1 MGLKLLSYFTVATRG
16 MSDENENGSQSIEQF
31 LGTDGSN
38 QASSNTE
45 EVNEAV
51 NEVVNEAGEGKEED
65 QEGQE
70 QGEEQEQEDIE
81 EYVDEDAVV
90 SIENETY
97 DREKVL
103 ELGDRI
109 LIDSKEYGRVWGL
122 VYYRDNTLLRLKPD
136 SAGNILYDFPR
147 RYDPEERIDEFEES
161 LGVEASYIL
170 KKRKP
175 EYPDF
180 VRQQDIQVGQTLAGI
195 LPNGKAGP
203 FYRVTKVNEEED
215 RIKMTNLDDPEDK
228 ITLKFKFRGIP
239 LDAPFRILRIAAPPG
254 VDLKGEQEAAEE
266 AAAAAEGVPD
276 EVFYDEEEAKQE
288 LDQEGDS
295 DLEFQPD
302 EEYEVVAERKVVL
315 PKQRILKAAATSRV
329 IIPEALQKADAVND
343 FLNMMDV
350 TSQKDVKAIREC
362 RVLVETLQAMKRD
375 ITDYNE
381 DGTIKGIKSPSVNTL
396 LELLQKADVPMG
408 RAILDIEKR
417 LYWPWNIQRPYDEPD
432 ETNNQKQQYFMVEDD
447 MTKPLLTIADATG
460 APVGVKSALASAYID
475 TGAGSSNQIKHYVDE
490 QVRYEREERP
500 WTAGAGTG
508 PEFHVRK
515 DQQVFRSAI
524 PDLEDPDLEGYQP
537 SGPRDKETGEYPF
550 PDIGAISYGL
560 ETALTTTYRKGLR
573 SEKVQLLPE
582 ESAPLNYYM
591 LFPNQMAPYM
601 GTKRSGS
608 LALDAMRGKETM
620 AWMSAILALL
630 GQIQEVNKTTHIV
643 LLKVQGGNL
652 AANISLT
659 DYLNGLVLPGTGIG
673 DMLIDLGNYGFNDLE
688 FTPEIYVMLQSKIA
702 VYQAQVI
709 NMLNAMRESIPQIPS
724 PTSNPMLPIET
735 TNILDAYIRQER
747 ILVKS
752 LKEFEAQN
760 HVLKL
765 SDIARVAHFLKYYSD
780 YWQATVGR
788 QDALLIEERNRTI
801 KTEQLQ
807 LIHNEETIRRNKEE
821 RGLPP
826 TPNRC
831 EHVAKLTA
839 IRRIDDEK
847 ERYKALT
854 KFLAHYQEGRKDNWI
869 NCNVCHLELLCVHE
883 RLLIKAFLMPLEKE
897 LIFKD
902 INLHFSG
909 GVMQGYYICR
919 SCGQPIQEI
928 GYDTGLEFDDKTG
941 RPKIGRSVLEGD
953 DSLTATDVER
963 ILALPMKKAED
974 FEFEEDKMVYYKII
988 RELAERV
995 GIYMDR
1001 KGYKRVIKNV
1011 EKLLSLYPS
1020 QEKFNKREK
1029 KLKDAAEEKGE
1040 KYRKLDYHVVLSKT
1054 TICAA
1059 AILLLYEIQ
1068 SHIPEYVP
1076 HYSLPGCD
1084 AGFGGFPLEED
1095 RESKQGL
1102 TYMACAIAA
1111 ISKNEDPW
1119 LAAGLYK
1126 PVKGGDKKDHIKSIL
1141 DEMEGPLG
1149 NILRFLAL
1157 EQQLVDKRVWKTQQ
1171 LGPSLSSR
1179 PKDVVPAS
1187 FLPELV
1193 LPTVAE
1199 AAGETKVLPDA
1210 RAVARAWIRNAHEAA
1225 RKNSKPV
1232 RGSPFADIT
1241 CCKIPITNPGAF
1253 WKDEL
1258 SPVPL
1263 GGRTMR
1269 PLQRAPFQQFH
1280 FVERPKDTLVVEI
1293 PKGLTYRLYMS
1304 VCYKG
1309 DRIGLPHEPGY
1320 TNLCHSCGFQFP
1332 THPSIVDPDEAK
1344 TAIQK
1349 QEIDTSIDSFQDL
1362 LTIVH
1367 DHHQVAPYSL
1377 GDVEAWPA
1385 TLEAL
1390 RKVPYEPIE
1399 RWSKRFGKTI
1409 KALNELKSKN
1419 MADSA
1424 SIASAIAEYKLDDEV
1439 TTVEAFVKEV
1449 FSSKVS
1455 NPKALQ
1461 KYISILETIAGLP
1474 WHNFVQVLE
1483 TYFLKIGKNLL
1494 FRFESARLNTFSN
1507 EKLAPDTLEK
1517 IKKSLDIDNSVL
1529 NSFFYDFNSK
1539 GKRVARAKMRK
1550 FVLQLSEIVH
1560 FKNRIRPLYFVGGE
1574 DQTFQYLQ
1582 RAFFYGPLAELF
1594 DPNMTAF
1601 ETEMEDDLPG
1611 YESEEN
1617 EEEGEEET
1625 VSKAAKRDSA
1635 LGDAADESI
1644 TLLVKIIASTMS
1656 NFDKYSLSYNDD
1668 ELKQILAERAE
1679 KEKQGMLSS
1688 IEAMSPEEYR
1698 IYQLQM
1704 KLKIGRFGVNVKKSI
1719 IGYSIEQIE
1728 LEAQLN
1734 KQAGISTDLSGP
1746 SFMDDMNQEGWED
1759 EEGVEEDDEDA
1770 RNAAEG
1776 YDYGGALDGADEFE
1790 GEN

>member
-1 MGLKLLSYFTVATRG
+1 VGLKLLSYFTVATRG
-16 MSDENENGSQSIEQF
+16 MSDQASPASQSIEQF
-31 LGTDGSN
+31 LGVDNSN
-38 QASSNTE
+38 QAPSNTE
-45 EVNEAV
+45 EVNEVV
-51 NEVVNEAGEGKEED
+51 NEVVNEGVED
-65 QEGQE
+65 Q
-70 QGEEQEQEDIE
+70 EEQEQPEEQAQEGQDIE
-81 EYVDEDAVV
+81 EYVDDDAVV

-109 LIDSKEYGRVWGL
+109 LIDSKEYGRVWGS

-170 KKRKP
+170 KKRKS

-180 VRQQDIQVGQTLAGI
+180 VRQQDFQVGQTLAGI

-203 FYRVTKVNEEED
+203 FYRITKVNEEED
-215 RIKMTNLDDPEDK
+215 RIKMVNLDDEEDK
-228 ITLKFKFRGIP
+228 VTLKFKFRGIP

-254 VDLKGEQEAAEE
+254 TDLKGEQEKALE

-276 EVFYDEEEAKQE
+276 EVFQEEEIEQKGDE
-288 LDQEGDS
+288 EGDS

-302 EEYEVVAERKVVL
+302 EEYEVIAERKVVL
-315 PKQRILKAAATSRV
+315 PKQRVLKAAITSRI

-343 FLNMMDV
+343 FLNMMDI
-350 TSQKDVKAIREC
+350 TSQKDTKAIREC
-362 RVLVETLQAMKRD
+362 RVLVETLQAMKRE

-381 DGTIKGIKSPSVNTL
+381 DGTIKGVKSPSVNTL
-396 LELLQKADVPMG
+396 LELLQKVDVPMG

-417 LYWPWNIQRPYDEPD
+417 LYWPWNIQRSYDEPD

-460 APVGVKSALASAYID
+460 ASAGVKSPLASAYID

-490 QVRYEREERP
+490 QMRYEREERP
-500 WTAGAGTG
+500 WVPGTGTG

-537 SGPRDKETGEYPF
+537 SGPRDKETGEFPF

-573 SEKVQLLPE
+573 SEKVQLLPDE
-582 ESAPLNYYM
+582 AAPLNFYM
-591 LFPNQMAPYM
+591 LFPNQMAPYI

-620 AWMSAILALL
+620 AWMDAILALL

-702 VYQAQVI
+702 VYQAQII
-709 NMLNAMRESIPQIPS
+709 NMLNALRESIPQIPQ
-724 PTSNPMLPIET
+724 PRPNPMLPIET

-760 HVLKL
+760 PTLKM
-765 SDIARVAHFLKYYSD
+765 SDVARVAHFLKYYSD

-788 QDALLIEERNRTI
+788 QEALLIEERNRTI

-807 LIHNEETIRRNKEE
+807 LIQDEETIKRNKAE

-826 TPNRC
+826 TPNTC

-854 KFLAHYQEGRKDNWI
+854 KFLAHYQGARREDNWI
-869 NCNVCHLELLCVHE
+869 TCNVCQKELLCVHE

-928 GYDTGLEFDDKTG
+928 GYDTSLEFDDKTG
-941 RPKIGRSVLEGD
+941 RPKIGRSVLQGD
-953 DSLTATDVER
+953 DSLTENDVER
-963 ILALPMKKAED
+963 IMALPMKKAED
-974 FEFEEDKMVYYKII
+974 YEFEGDKMAYYKII

-1020 QEKFNKREK
+1020 QEKFNAREK
-1029 KLKDAAEEKGE
+1029 KMKDAAESKGE

-1054 TICAA
+1054 TISAA

-1068 SHIPEYVP
+1068 SHIPDYVP

-1095 RESKQGL
+1095 RENKQGL
-1102 TYMACAIAA
+1102 TYMACAIAV

-1119 LAAGLYK
+1119 LSAGLYK
-1126 PVKGGDKKDHIKSIL
+1126 PVKGGDKRDQIKSIL

-1149 NILRFLAL
+1149 NIQRFLSL
-1157 EQQLVDKRVWKTQQ
+1157 DQQLIDKRIWKMQQ

-1199 AAGETKVLPDA
+1199 AAGESKELPDA

-1225 RKNSKPV
+1225 RKHSKPV

-1253 WKDEL
+1253 WKDDL

-1263 GGRTMR
+1263 GGRSLR

-1280 FVERPKDTLVVEI
+1280 FVERPKDVLLAEI
-1293 PKGLTYRLYMS
+1293 PQDLTYRLYMS

-1344 TAIQK
+1344 TAILK

-1367 DHHQVAPYSL
+1367 NHHQVAPYSL

-1390 RKVPYEPIE
+1390 RTVSYEPIE
-1399 RWSKRFGKTI
+1399 RWSRRFGKTI

-1419 MADSA
+1419 MADTA
-1424 SIASAIAEYKLDDEV
+1424 SIASAIAEFKLDEDV
-1439 TTVEAFVKEV
+1439 TTVETFVKEV
-1449 FSSKVS
+1449 FGSKVS

-1461 KYISILETIAGLP
+1461 KYISILETIAALP

-1483 TYFLKIGKNLL
+1483 TYFLKVGKNLL

-1517 IKKSLDIDNSVL
+1517 IKQALNVDNSVL
-1529 NSFFYDFNSK
+1529 NAFFFDFNSK
-1539 GKRVARAKMRK
+1539 SKRVARAKMRK

-1601 ETEMEDDLPG
+1601 ETEIEDDLPG
-1611 YESEEN
+1611 YESEDDD
-1617 EEEGEEET
+1617 EEEEET
-1625 VSKAAKRDSA
+1625 ISKAAKRDSA
-1635 LGDAADESI
+1635 LGDAIDES
-1644 TLLVKIIASTMS
+1644 TTFLVKIIASTIT
-1656 NFDKYSLSYNDD
+1656 NFNNYSISYNDD

-1679 KEKQGMLSS
+1679 KEKQGMLTS
-1688 IEAMSPEEYR
+1688 IEAMTPEEYR

-1728 LEAQLN
+1728 LEARLN
-1734 KQAGISTDLSGP
+1734 EQAGITTSLSGP
-1746 SFMDDMNQEGWED
+1746 NFMDNMKQEGWE
-1759 EEGVEEDDEDA
+1759 EEGGEEDDEDA
-1770 RNAAEG
+1770 RNAAEA
-1776 YDYGGALDGADEFE
+1776 YDYDGALEGADEFDGEDE
-1790 GEN
+1790 GY